1 MQAHKGDVLRFTG
14 RAVGSPEHRATVV
27 EVLGANGEPP
37 YRVRYEDGHET
48 EIYPGPG
55 CVTETPAGVAPART
69 DAPRHTV

>member
-1 MQAHKGDVLRFTG
+1 MQAHKGDVLRITG

-27 EVLGANGEPP
+27 EVLGPNGQPP

-48 EIYPGPG
+48 EIFPGPG
-55 CVTETPAGVAPART
+55 CVTESTAGAHPARA

>member
-55 CVTETPAGVAPART
+55 CVTETPAGAAPART